1 MDQNKKIIL
10 IIGIGTAVAGV
21 TILGLHLMNKT
32 NPTKQETI
40 NNTSVSPANNY
51 TYINKTKPSHSTN
64 NYTNASSE
72 PASTTEPAST
82 EAVSSITQSTNQTTG
97 MIAIYPSTINLID
110 NNFVTITG
118 TGYTPNSTGRVEGGS
133 EQSDEGI
140 GLGLFTANSNG
151 NWTITIHYIY
161 TKEYTSSLANI
172 IQDNKNSNYIY
183 IHTHDYTNN
192 KVSNYV
198 SLYF

>member
-72 PASTTEPAST
+72 PASTTEPAS
-82 EAVSSITQSTNQTTG
+82 SIAQSTNQTIG